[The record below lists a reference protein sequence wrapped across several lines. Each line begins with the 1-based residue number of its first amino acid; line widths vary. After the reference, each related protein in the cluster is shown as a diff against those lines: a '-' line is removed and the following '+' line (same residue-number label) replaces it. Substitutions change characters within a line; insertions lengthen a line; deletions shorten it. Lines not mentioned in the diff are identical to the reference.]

1 MKTDRGSSAIPI
13 WRSYARTSGLA
24 NSFTRLLASYPQ
36 ITQITQNKASHKEA
50 PKPQG
55 FFLIHSSLLCFLVG
69 SFSIF
74 HAYLRNLRIRSNAS
88 LCYTASA
95 RLVGQ
100 SARQNAQQLKYQAV
114 NG

>member
-36 ITQITQNKASHKEA
+36 FTRIMQNKASHKEA
-50 PKPQG
+50 PKPTRV
-55 FFLIHSSLLCFLVG
+55 FPNSLVPFVLLGGLFP
-69 SFSIF
+69 IF

-100 SARQNAQQLKYQAV
+100 
-114 NG
+114 